1 MMTELNCM
9 FYTRILN
16 IFAIEAK
23 SVLYMVLLAAHF
35 QPTQFAKT
43 ESGIPIFEN
52 KILKGHWI
60 LWRNF
65 LVLEET
71 ENNNNNKC
79 ESKNNTTSFVGSF
92 GNNEKVEK

>member
-1 MMTELNCM
+1 
-9 FYTRILN
+9 
-16 IFAIEAK
+16 
-23 SVLYMVLLAAHF
+23 MVLLAAHF

-79 ESKNNTTSFVGSF
+79 ESKNNTTSFGGSF
-92 GNNEKVEK
+92 GNNKKVEK